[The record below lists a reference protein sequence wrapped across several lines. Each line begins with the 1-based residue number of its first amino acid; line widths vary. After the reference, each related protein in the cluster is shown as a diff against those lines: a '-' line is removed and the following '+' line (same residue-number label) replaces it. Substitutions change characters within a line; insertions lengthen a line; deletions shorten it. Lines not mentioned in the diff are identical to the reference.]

1 MGIDVFV
8 FSPPTCCIVIH
19 ELLQVLDIMI
29 IMIMTM
35 MVTLMMV
42 VMIIMMTNGHLIQEL
57 KDQVELLIS
66 VDNIEELGGHNP
78 IVIFIVIIF
87 NHNLMLIA
95 SSLLLKRP
103 EQSQGAPTLSKG
115 RSP

>member
-1 MGIDVFV
+1 M
-8 FSPPTCCIVIH
+8 FSITAILERSMTFMVPSN
-19 ELLQVLDIMI
+19 LLYLV
-29 IMIMTM
+29 
-35 MVTLMMV
+35 
-42 VMIIMMTNGHLIQEL
+42 QEL

-66 VDNIEELGGHNP
+66 VNNIEELGGHNP

-95 SSLLLKRP
+95 SSLWLKRP